1 MLTPTTAIL
10 VGTVALIIFGPKQLP
25 ELAKS
30 LGKAMGEFKKGLNG
44 EPDAPTTGAAP
55 VPPVAA
61 STVPPAPLG
70 AAPEASPPAGPAS
83 SGNEP
88 PVS

>member
-10 VGTVALIIFGPKQLP
+10 VGAVALIIFGPKQLP

-44 EPDAPTTGAAP
+44 EPEAPPPASSASVPAAP
-55 VPPVAA
+55 AV
-61 STVPPAPLG
+61 TL
-70 AAPEASPPAGPAS
+70 ASPPAAAPTE
-83 SGNEP
+83 SGQAEAKSQP
-88 PVS
+88 

>member
-10 VGTVALIIFGPKQLP
+10 VGSVALIIFGPKQLP

-44 EPDAPTTGAAP
+44 EPDPAIPAQPAQATTPPAAAP
-55 VPPVAA
+55 
-61 STVPPAPLG
+61 APSEPS
-70 AAPEASPPAGPAS
+70 APQG
-83 SGNEP
+83 
-88 PVS
+88 